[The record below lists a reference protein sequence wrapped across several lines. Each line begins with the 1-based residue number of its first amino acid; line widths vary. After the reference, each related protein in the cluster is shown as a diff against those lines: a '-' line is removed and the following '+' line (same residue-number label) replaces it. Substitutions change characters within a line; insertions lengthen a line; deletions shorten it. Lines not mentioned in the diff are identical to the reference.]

1 MEKVI
6 LHATR
11 RSVTGKQVGVLR
23 REGKLP
29 AVLYGHGFETTA
41 ILLDLREA
49 TRTLAH
55 LTGSSLITIELDGK
69 GHAALVREKQRDYIR
84 NVLLHVDFQVV
95 SMTEKIR
102 AQVPVVITGVAP
114 AVKDFNGVVV
124 TGLNE
129 IEVEALPQDLPQQFV
144 IDIANLVNIGDGI
157 YVRDVVISDKVHI
170 HEGKDE
176 MIVVITAEM
185 GEEPAEEAAE
195 APAEPEVIER
205 GKKEEAEE

>member
-1 MEKVI
+1 MEKVV

-69 GHAALVREKQRDYIR
+69 GHTALVREKQRDYIR

-124 TGLNE
+124 TGLDE

-157 YVRDVVISDKVHI
+157 YVRDVVVSDKVHI

-185 GEEPAEEAAE
+185 GEEAAEEAAE

>member
-1 MEKVI
+1 MEKVV

-41 ILLDLREA
+41 ILLDLRES
-49 TRTLAH
+49 TRALVH

-69 GHAALVREKQRDYIR
+69 EHAALVREKQRDYIR

-102 AQVPVVITGVAP
+102 AMVPVVITGVAP

-124 TGLNE
+124 TGLDE
-129 IEVEALPQDLPQQFV
+129 IEVEALPQDLPEQFI
-144 IDIANLVNIGDGI
+144 IDIANLANIGDGI

-185 GEEPAEEAAE
+185 GEEPVEVATEG
-195 APAEPEVIER
+195 PAEPEVIER